1 MSDQPQKLPAPDT
14 LPDLLLTLV
23 ALSGEFPTSLVSRLP
38 STKAYQQK
46 VVKRLKRELLVYTY
60 SQNSLRGL
68 RLTADAKSLL
78 SSDRPERFAPLFT
91 GDTTT
96 LSLIHI

>member
-1 MSDQPQKLPAPDT
+1 MPDQVIKLPAPNT
-14 LPDLLLTLV
+14 LPDLILTLV
-23 ALSGEFPTSLVSRLP
+23 ALSGEFPTKQVSRLP

-46 VVKRLKRELLVYTY
+46 VVKRLKKELLVYTY

-78 SSDRPERFAPLFT
+78 SADRPERFAPLFT
-91 GDTTT
+91 GDTMTNAP
-96 LSLIHI
+96 